1 MTAGNPPPG
10 YPSSPNAPPPPPIWT
25 PPPPSHTRGVSISL
39 ESMGTWAFIVGF
51 LLLFVGAIV
60 VAGWVAEPGSCVT
73 TPTSCDANH
82 YAGVLNAI
90 WAAKILWVL
99 GLSGISAGAGI
110 KLHWGTPVQRGASP
124 EEYTWAMGERRR
136 YLFLFVIGIVM
147 LMIVVLTMNSLP
159 LGTVPGLP

>member
-1 MTAGNPPPG
+1 MWSPP
-10 YPSSPNAPPPPPIWT
+10 A
-25 PPPPSHTRGVSISL
+25 PSHGRPVMIPL
-39 ESMGTWAFIVGF
+39 ESLATWAFIIGF

-60 VAGWVAEPGSCVT
+60 VAGWASEPGSCVT
-73 TPTSCDANH
+73 SPTSCDANH
-82 YAGVLNAI
+82 TAGVLNAI

-124 EEYTWAMGERRR
+124 EEFTWAIAERRR

-147 LMIVVLTMNSLP
+147 LMIVVLTMNALP
-159 LGTVPGLP
+159 VTTVP